1 MKNSIDIVL
10 VGAGPSS
17 LSCSKI
23 LTEKNIN
30 HLIIDK
36 MGRVGG
42 RVGSLKESG
51 YIFDIGFQVYN
62 SSYIE
67 TNTISF
73 GSNPSCISR
82 FQHKWT

>member
-36 MGRVGG
+36 MGRIGG
-42 RVGSLKESG
+42 VGSLKESG

-62 SSYIE
+62 SSYIK
-67 TNTISF
+67 TNSIINFNSLILNII
-73 GSNPSCISR
+73 NPVL
-82 FQHKWT
+82 

>member
-17 LSCSKI
+17 LSCSTI

-36 MGRVGG
+36 MGRIGG

-51 YIFDIGFQVYN
+51 YIFYIGFKVY
-62 SSYIE
+62 I
-67 TNTISF
+67 
-73 GSNPSCISR
+73 
-82 FQHKWT
+82 